1 MTPTG
6 DGVGFATSTHF
17 SGQQAVISARGELD
31 LHAGSQLGALFD
43 LVVAGDFTSVV
54 LDLSEVDTLS
64 AECLAVTVDAAGRLA
79 ALARHFAVRSPSPQV
94 RRLLETGGLT
104 DKIEPDL
111 PGEATGEPPE
121 AEFQAD
127 MPGLQAGSAF
137 PSPDDAVD
145 GALRMVVALTR
156 VTMDA
161 ADGVSVSL
169 RRNGRLSTVAAS
181 DQVILDMDTYQYA
194 TGEGPCID
202 ASVEG
207 RRFQTQSLADESRW
221 PAFTP
226 KAHSLGI
233 SAILSTPLT
242 ASQQPVGA
250 LNIYSHRPAVF
261 GTEDE
266 VLASLFAAET
276 STILTEARADISGE
290 EQGVRIQAALRV
302 RRAIAQA
309 QGVIMERRG
318 VSQDDAYTVLRLD
331 SQRTGRSLHDLAEET
346 VASSHRPERDPGTGH
361 RGDHRG

>member
-1 MTPTG
+1 
-6 DGVGFATSTHF
+6 
-17 SGQQAVISARGELD
+17 
-31 LHAGSQLGALFD
+31 
-43 LVVAGDFTSVV
+43 
-54 LDLSEVDTLS
+54 
-64 AECLAVTVDAAGRLA
+64 
-79 ALARHFAVRSPSPQV
+79 
-94 RRLLETGGLT
+94 
-104 DKIEPDL
+104 
-111 PGEATGEPPE
+111 
-121 AEFQAD
+121 
-127 MPGLQAGSAF
+127 
-137 PSPDDAVD
+137 
-145 GALRMVVALTR
+145 MVVALTR

-207 RRFQTQSLADESRW
+207 RRFQTQSLADETRW

-250 LNIYSHRPAVF
+250 LNIYSHRPSVF
-261 GTEDE
+261 AAQDE

-309 QGVIMERRG
+309 QGVIMERQG

-331 SQRTGRSLHDLAEET
+331 SQRTGRSLRDHAEEI
-346 VASSHRPERDPGTGH
+346 VASSRRAERDPGTGQPRRSPWMN
-361 RGDHRG
+361 RGRTRSISSDGKPTCPGASCGCATSLWAA

>member
-1 MTPTG
+1 MT
-6 DGVGFATSTHF
+6 A
-17 SGQQAVISARGELD
+17 
-31 LHAGSQLGALFD
+31 
-43 LVVAGDFTSVV
+43 
-54 LDLSEVDTLS
+54 
-64 AECLAVTVDAAGRLA
+64 DAAGRLA
-79 ALARHFAVRSPSPQV
+79 ALARHFAVRSPSPRV
-94 RRLLETGGLT
+94 RRLLDVSGLT
-104 DKIEPDL
+104 DKISAEEPDL
-111 PGEATGEPPE
+111 LGAAGGEHARTSGPTGSRVPRSTWPTCKI
-121 AEFQAD
+121 
-127 MPGLQAGSAF
+127 GSAF
-137 PSPDDAVD
+137 PSADDVVD

-156 VTMDA
+156 ATMDA

-169 RRNGRLSTVAAS
+169 RRNGRLATVAAS

-207 RRFQTQSLADESRW
+207 RRFQTQSLAEETRW

-261 GTEDE
+261 AAEDE
-266 VLASLFAAET
+266 VLASVFAAET
-276 STILTEARADISGE
+276 STILTETRADVTGE

-309 QGVIMERRG
+309 QGVIMEREG
-318 VSQDDAYTVLRLD
+318 VSQDEAYTVLRLD
-331 SQRTGRSLHDLAEET
+331 SQRTGRCLHDHADEI
-346 VASSHRPERDPGTGH
+346 VASSRRPERDPGTGH
-361 RGDHRG
+361 RWRPSWMNRGRTPSIASASKPTCPGASCGCATSPWEA